1 MKYSVV
7 SGIVMVVVF
16 VMTNNND
23 AQMSQKDAAASANAL
38 PNINPDNT
46 GGRTVRLSQE
56 GIVGQ
61 RVSGFLPIT
70 DAEEMERK
78 HDIEYPGM
86 RHRLPQAVVI
96 GASKCGTEALEFF
109 LQLHPDIAT
118 DVYEVNFFASDKFY
132 NMGYNWFR
140 KQMPAASGNQLTMQ
154 RGTAYFDTLGVPERI
169 QAMNETVKLILSVCN
184 PTRRIMSWYKHMVV
198 HAPPQNKKV
207 EPFNKTFFQPDKN
220 GKLQIM
226 AGNRA
231 IRSGHYA
238 NTLREWLK
246 IFPREQIHIVNGNQL
261 TADPIVELRK
271 VVGFLGLRQK
281 ITENDI
287 TFNSTKGFYCK
298 FIDGQE
304 QCLSE
309 SKGRT
314 QVPVPSEYVD
324 LLKKYFE
331 PKNRE
336 FFSLINEEL
345 NWDVPLR
352 KVDQ

>member
-1 MKYSVV
+1 MTTIVV
-7 SGIVMVVVF
+7 AVVL
-16 VMTNNND
+16 MMSNNK
-23 AQMSQKDAAASANAL
+23 QRRPANA
-38 PNINPDNT
+38 PRAINPDNT
-46 GGRTVRLSQE
+46 GEKVVRMSQE

-61 RVSGFLPIT
+61 RVTGFLPIT
-70 DAEEMERK
+70 ENEETERK
-78 HDIEYPGM
+78 YDVEYGGF
-86 RHRLPQAVVI
+86 RHRLPQVVII

-140 KQMPAASGNQLTMQ
+140 KQMPSSSGGQVTVQ

-169 QAMNETVKLILSVCN
+169 QAMNESVKLILSVCN

-198 HAPPQNKKV
+198 HAPPQKKSV
-207 EPFNKTFFQPDKN
+207 EPFNKTFFAPDKN
-220 GKLQIM
+220 GKLQII

-231 IRSGHYA
+231 VRSGHYA
-238 NTLREWLK
+238 STLREWLK
-246 IFPREQIHIVNGNQL
+246 IFPRDQIHIVNGNQL

-271 VVGFLGLRQK
+271 VVEFLGLPPK
-281 ITENDI
+281 ITEDDL

-298 FIDGQE
+298 YVNGQE
-304 QCLSE
+304 GCLSQ

-314 QVPVPSEYVD
+314 QVPVPAEYVEM
-324 LLKKYFE
+324 LKKYFE

-345 NWDVPLR
+345 DWDVPLR
-352 KVDQ
+352 KID